1 MSKSKISLTIK
12 NAGEPKRI
20 LLTDWYGSE
29 LVFELFDSD
38 SSDENFSE
46 IVNLTKN
53 EVEELIV
60 EITKI
65 KDTLK

>member
-1 MSKSKISLTIK
+1 MSESKISLTIK

-53 EVEELIV
+53 EVEVLI
-60 EITKI
+60 EKKKKI